1 MCVKFMDSSGT
12 GFQSAAIMGMAYAVQ
27 MNATIQNHSWG
38 SQGSSASL
46 EAMARLSGRLGQVLA
61 AAAGNDGNNTDLP
74 QNTVYPA
81 ALSSPELH
89 PETSNY
95 VISVGATD
103 QDDNRASFS
112 NYGRQTVDISAPGTS
127 IWSLSDQAS
136 KLAVKQGTSMSTPLV
151 SATAAC
157 IMSLINLRHSAVGIP
172 DLLTAAD
179 KSALVKSI
187 IMETV
192 DSMPQ
197 LQGVSRT
204 GGRLNHFSAIQL
216 ATTGEPAFIVEVPI
230 TEMYEGPAWWVWLL
244 VAIATVVVL
253 GGLGTFAWW
262 VFRKPSTN
270 STGKTADTEM
280 GKQQNQH
287 YAAQPVQGD
296 TYK

>member
-197 LQGVSRT
+197 LQVHDLLLGAFINLALGLAW
-204 GGRLNHFSAIQL
+204 GGRQRP
-216 ATTGEPAFIVEVPI
+216 GEEAE
-230 TEMYEGPAWWVWLL
+230 EL
-244 VAIATVVVL
+244 
-253 GGLGTFAWW
+253 
-262 VFRKPSTN
+262 
-270 STGKTADTEM
+270 
-280 GKQQNQH
+280 
-287 YAAQPVQGD
+287 
-296 TYK
+296 